1 MRSYG
6 ICKMHRSGL
15 INQDSVVNTELA
27 PRHLQASMESTIRS
41 LGLDAFMLVDLSQQE
56 STFADLLF
64 ATESVTFVLQQ
75 EVRLADFLDSFN
87 TA

>member
-1 MRSYG
+1 
-6 ICKMHRSGL
+6 
-15 INQDSVVNTELA
+15 
-27 PRHLQASMESTIRS
+27 MESTIRS

-56 STFADLLF
+56 SIFLDLLF
-64 ATESVTFVLQQ
+64 ATESVTLVLQQ

>member
-1 MRSYG
+1 
-6 ICKMHRSGL
+6 
-15 INQDSVVNTELA
+15 
-27 PRHLQASMESTIRS
+27 MESTIRS

-64 ATESVTFVLQQ
+64 ATESVTFVLQH